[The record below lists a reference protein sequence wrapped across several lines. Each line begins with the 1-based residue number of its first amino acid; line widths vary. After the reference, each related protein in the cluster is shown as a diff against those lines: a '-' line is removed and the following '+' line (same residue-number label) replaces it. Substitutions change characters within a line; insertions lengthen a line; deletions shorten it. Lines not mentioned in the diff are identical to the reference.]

1 MIPTMTTLTSI
12 CEDACNSAQIEHCES
27 KPLNRQYLTEEF
39 LNRHSE
45 VNEGNFDNSLLYCP
59 TTNFK
64 QLFRCSHLNISHTSR
79 SSLWFNL
86 LHQDHIR
93 NHHKFQQAVERYPED
108 IR

>member
-1 MIPTMTTLTSI
+1 MLPSLVTLTSI
-12 CEDACNSAQIEHCES
+12 CEDACHAIQMEQEEIQ
-27 KPLNRQYLTEEF
+27 PLNRQFLQEDF
-39 LNRHSE
+39 LNRMSE
-45 VNEGNFDNSLLYCP
+45 IHEGNSFLTPS

-64 QLFRCSHLNISHTSR
+64 QLFRSSHLNISHLSR

-93 NHHKFQQAVERYPED
+93 YQHKFQQAAERYPED